1 MTKKDIEYKMSMI
14 NNQFWDI
21 DRNKIVINQYRLNK
35 YLSSEGFYKYK
46 SANDDVYDF
55 LRIVDK
61 RIEKTTPTQMS
72 EFVVSE
78 LESCNDPSIPQD
90 DLLESFVSTGI
101 KYFKLEKLTTISEI
115 KNLDVQED
123 TAEIAYFYFK
133 NCFVEINQ
141 ANCIVRDY
149 SELNKRIWNYQVIER
164 DITLDKKIGDFQ
176 IFSECCST
184 FNGDLD
190 ILSLDSLETSLGY
203 LCHRYKD
210 VSNTKL
216 CLFVDSLK
224 EENIAEDG
232 CSNISSNGGTGKS
245 LLLNQSLKQMMNCCI
260 VDGKQFNPKSQF
272 GFQQLKDEDSV
283 MLIDDVDKKFDIESL
298 YSVITGNIEIER
310 KFKNRVSISFENAP
324 KIAISSNYAVG
335 ATGTSF
341 SRRVHIHQLS
351 DYWSNLLKTK
361 QLNPSDVLTNGRMF
375 SKTWS
380 EEQWNQFFT
389 YLFNCIQKYLK
400 NGLVS
405 ARQKEYLLAKA
416 MNKIGNRDVTL
427 WIMENIVEKIDSLNA
442 QYDGRGLEIKEL
454 HQKFKNWAI
463 SENIDKKFFNQRTFT
478 EALKVL
484 VQEYNY
490 GVNVH
495 YPRGR
500 NQQRI
505 GNKRYDHYFFTRQ

>member
-1 MTKKDIEYKMSMI
+1 MSMI

-35 YLSSEGFYKYK
+35 YLSSEGFYKFK

-210 VSNTKL
+210 VSNTNFKT
-216 CLFVDSLK
+216 DD
-224 EENIAEDG
+224 E
-232 CSNISSNGGTGKS
+232 
-245 LLLNQSLKQMMNCCI
+245 LLYC
-260 VDGKQFNPKSQF
+260 
-272 GFQQLKDEDSV
+272 
-283 MLIDDVDKKFDIESL
+283 
-298 YSVITGNIEIER
+298 
-310 KFKNRVSISFENAP
+310 
-324 KIAISSNYAVG
+324 
-335 ATGTSF
+335 
-341 SRRVHIHQLS
+341 
-351 DYWSNLLKTK
+351 
-361 QLNPSDVLTNGRMF
+361 
-375 SKTWS
+375 
-380 EEQWNQFFT
+380 
-389 YLFNCIQKYLK
+389 
-400 NGLVS
+400 
-405 ARQKEYLLAKA
+405 
-416 MNKIGNRDVTL
+416 
-427 WIMENIVEKIDSLNA
+427 
-442 QYDGRGLEIKEL
+442 
-454 HQKFKNWAI
+454 
-463 SENIDKKFFNQRTFT
+463 
-478 EALKVL
+478 
-484 VQEYNY
+484 
-490 GVNVH
+490 
-495 YPRGR
+495 
-500 NQQRI
+500 
-505 GNKRYDHYFFTRQ
+505 